1 MFWNGFTDIFWTAPS
16 FLFDPLLLVL
26 WLIFAFLNRK
36 EIKTFSFIWLLGLS
50 VLFNNFLQ
58 FSHFS
63 DLLNRSVLLQN
74 ENHSQL
80 IQVTGFLSNLITS
93 IGWGMVLWKLILN
106 NQYRIYWMLLF
117 VLCSVPVLFF
127 WTPAMLFFNG
137 LLVVTF
143 ILRAKERMP
152 FHWFVI
158 AQFISVSMAVFQL
171 FAWFISFSPGGKF

>member
-16 FLFDPLLLVL
+16 FLFDPLLLFL
-26 WLIFAFLNRK
+26 WLIFTFINRK
-36 EIKTFSFIWLLGLS
+36 QIKALSFIWFLGLS
-50 VLFNNFLQ
+50 VLLNNSLQ

-63 DLLNRSVLLQN
+63 DLINRSVLLQS
-74 ENHSQL
+74 ESHSQL
-80 IQVTGFLSNLITS
+80 IQFTGLLSNFITS
-93 IGWGMVLWKLILN
+93 IGWGMFLWKLLSSN
-106 NQYRIYWMLLF
+106 PHRKYWMLLF

-152 FHWFVI
+152 FQWFVI
-158 AQFISVSMAVFQL
+158 AQFVSVSLAVFQL
-171 FAWFISFSPGGKF
+171 FSWFISFSPGGKI